1 MKQIL
6 VILAFLVGVTCSLQA
21 QNKPS
26 NSENAQTVSAQ
37 QTKKE
42 ASTAQT
48 AQTSEVMVVSAT
60 NVTTAEVDSMIQ
72 AKVDKLVNK
81 KVDKEMRKW
90 KQRYGIGHDD
100 FPFKIMKEAK
110 VASIILTILLF
121 CFPLILVGL
130 ILYFRYKNKKAKYE
144 VMKQALIHGKNLPP
158 EFNTVIRPTAPVT
171 GSSNDYLWRKGVKTF
186 FLGFGLALFLGILT
200 EKSLASIGL
209 LIMCIGAGQ
218 IILGWFPSASQ
229 VKSSFYRNKKEEA
242 FWNEQANTR
251 YQEPTPQTEAR
262 ETKQYEPSAYA
273 PGNEKA
279 TQEKMNE
286 AAGAETT
293 RIQTKEETTGET
305 KATTTEEQS
314 RPSDEENVPSKED

>member
-6 VILAFLVGVTCSLQA
+6 VILAFLVGVTYSLQA

-26 NSENAQTVSAQ
+26 NSENVQTVSAQ

-42 ASTAQT
+42 APAAQT

-81 KVDKEMRKW
+81 KVDKEMRRW
-90 KQRYGIGHDD
+90 KQRYEHDD

-121 CFPLILVGL
+121 SFPLILVGL

-158 EFNTVIRPTAPVT
+158 EFNTVIRPTAPVA

-186 FLGFGLALFLGILT
+186 FLGVGLALFLGILT

-229 VKSSFYRNKKEEA
+229 VKSTFCRDKKEEA

-251 YQEPTPQTEAR
+251 YQEPAPQTEAR
-262 ETKQYEPSAYA
+262 ETKQHEPSAYA
-273 PGNEKA
+273 PGKEKA

-286 AAGAETT
+286 AADTEAT